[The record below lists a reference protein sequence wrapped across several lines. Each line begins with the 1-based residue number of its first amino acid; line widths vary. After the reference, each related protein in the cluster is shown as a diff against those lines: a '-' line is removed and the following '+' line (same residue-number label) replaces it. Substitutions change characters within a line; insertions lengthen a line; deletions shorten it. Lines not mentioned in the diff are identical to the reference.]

1 MSETM
6 KYANRENNGTD
17 EVKIISDLGI
27 ALSKLSDL
35 KEDIKALDAKITG
48 QYVTVKE
55 HVELYKRVSAIESSL
70 GWVGKIVIG
79 AVIMS
84 LLGVVL
90 LQNK

>member
-1 MSETM
+1 MKETT
-6 KYANRENNGTD
+6 KYTSNNEG
-17 EVKIISDLGI
+17 KIMSDLGI
-27 ALSKLSDL
+27 ALSQLSDL
-35 KEDIKALDAKITG
+35 RDDIKALDAKITS

-55 HVELYKRVSAIESSL
+55 HVNLIRRVDIVEGTL